1 MPLKKVSFQNP
12 FFIPLNGHFLLITKQ
27 IITSLCEISK
37 YQQYFHHMDDLSL
50 MHEFNKLKVHIDV
63 FYSVDY
69 SKGFGG
75 KYGVQEDRKDK
86 VS

>member
-1 MPLKKVSFQNP
+1 MPLKKVSFQNL
-12 FFIPLNGHFLLITKQ
+12 FFIPLNWHFVLITKQ
-27 IITSLCEISK
+27 IITSLSEISK
-37 YQQYFHHMDDLSL
+37 HQQYFHHMDDLSL